1 MLIGAEIRLD
11 VGFNA
16 AQAKLANLARGGL
29 LGRASGG
36 AYDEWQAGLARV
48 GPQGTMLGMSRLARV
63 RIRDMVTHG
72 DSAFWAMRW
81 EVADRHGVLVP
92 ALDAD
97 IKLTPAGE
105 DATVLAVS
113 AICRPPLAGLV
124 AGLDPAVMHQVAQAT
139 MQAFTNHIATDI
151 ADPAA
156 ALDAGHRGGPATG
169 PERTLSRFGR
179 FRMFARL
186 REVTLLCMSRGGAP
200 GGCSPVTASATTASS
215 TTAASYCSGARTATQ
230 KPPELLPLLPLLR
243 TPVPWRHWP
252 AGLAELDGLRR
263 HR

>member
-97 IKLTPAGE
+97 IKLTPAGK
-105 DATVLAVS
+105 TPPFSQCPPS
-113 AICRPPLAGLV
+113 AGRRLPVWSPDWTRRSCTRSPRQRCRPSPTTSRQISPTRPPRL
-124 AGLDPAVMHQVAQAT
+124 
-139 MQAFTNHIATDI
+139 MQD
-151 ADPAA
+151 
-156 ALDAGHRGGPATG
+156 TG
-169 PERTLSRFGR
+169 VDLQRDRN
-179 FRMFARL
+179 AR
-186 REVTLLCMSRGGAP
+186 
-200 GGCSPVTASATTASS
+200 
-215 TTAASYCSGARTATQ
+215 
-230 KPPELLPLLPLLR
+230 
-243 TPVPWRHWP
+243 
-252 AGLAELDGLRR
+252 
-263 HR
+263 